1 MKKGII
7 LVGLLA
13 LSTTACT
20 DAEMA
25 KLTALGDTA
34 TIECYSG
41 EKLIFS
47 SKSTGKVSSEPS
59 SDGYFFKDAKDGK
72 LKEVSGNCIIT
83 YD

>member
-1 MKKGII
+1 MKKGLI

-20 DAEMA
+20 DAKMA
-25 KLTALGDTA
+25 KLTALGNTA

-47 SKSTGKVSSEPS
+47 SKSTGKVSSEAS
-59 SDGYFFKDAKDGK
+59 SDGYFFKDSHDGK

>member
-1 MKKGII
+1 MKKGLI

-25 KLTALGDTA
+25 KLTALGDTS

-47 SKSTGKVSSEPS
+47 GKSTGKVSSEAS
-59 SDGYFFKDAKDGK
+59 SDGYFFKDASDKK
-72 LKEVSGNCIIT
+72 LKEVSGNCVIT